1 MMTLQAE
8 RKPLNPYLVLAIAI
22 VLPGMGQVAVGQ
34 PQRGFMFATFTL
46 LLALITWQISSP
58 DRSFIGRT
66 AIGLF
71 VWALSIPDAYRTAR
85 VNWEAWKRKHPNA

>member
-1 MMTLQAE
+1 MNALPAE

-22 VLPGMGQVAVGQ
+22 ALPGMGHVAIGQ
-34 PQRGFMFATFTL
+34 QQRGFMFAMFTL
-46 LLALITWQISSP
+46 LLSLLTWHISSP

-71 VWALSIPDAYRTAR
+71 VWALSIPDAYRIAR
-85 VNWEAWKRKHPNA
+85 MNWEMWKRKHPS